1 MTLKEKY
8 DIICQQW
15 KKGERHMDI
24 WKKEQEFDEE
34 LYDKVDK
41 FYKQIEGMKKVEYR
55 PGQSMM
61 SFDICETIGNKEIL
75 VIEAGVG
82 IGKSWAYLVPLI
94 YASQNK
100 DKFKGF
106 LISTSSIALQE
117 QLQKEVARVSEML
130 GIDID
135 VTIAKGKNN
144 YLCQKRLEDFLKYE
158 DKEKK
163 YSYLKEKIRTD
174 GVDKKEYNELPET
187 VWEKINVQNVDCRHC
202 MYRKDC
208 QYTVIRKQWRKKP
221 NIISNHGL
229 LVEMLSKGSEE
240 KLIEDP
246 TLLVVD
252 EAHGLIDTIIQYSKK
267 TITSQSLDFLIYNI
281 YSNIGRSIYEEI
293 PLIKTIDKVF
303 TLITKRAKRTYY
315 ESAKEYVEVLND
327 KTAGFTCTKKIK
339 EEIEVL
345 ISQLQALEEE
355 ARKYPSTN
363 KALFNQITMLKETRL
378 LFSDIISKD
387 KKNIYWASCLSDAKE
402 HSELVYVPKNIAE
415 IARNLLSNPSYGK
428 VFTSATLT
436 TGNND
441 YSYFMKGLG
450 LDQMIGQPVFQE
462 FSQPSPYNYDENA
475 LLYCATDVVSPKSKD
490 RDLYLDSLTA
500 KIDDLI
506 ETTNGRSLVLFTS
519 KKDMQEVYRR
529 LSEKKHDFNIL
540 VQEDGKNAEKL
551 KEEFKQDTTSTLLAT
566 GTFWEGVD
574 IKGESLEQVIIAK
587 LPFPVVD
594 PIIQERASHYA
605 DGFREVYLKEMLIKL
620 KQGAGRL
627 MRCGEDKGIVSIL
640 DSRAEEYAVDIL
652 SSLPFSN
659 VTGSQEDVKEFVKQ
673 KLSHQPKEKAPEKQ
687 L

>member
-144 YLCQKRLEDFLKYE
+144 YLCQKRLDSFLKYA
-158 DKEKK
+158 DKNKK
-163 YSYLKEKIRTD
+163 YQYLREKVKEGK
-174 GVDKKEYNELPET
+174 VNKKDYEELPAAI
-187 VWEKINVQNVDCRHC
+187 WKSINVDMANCSTCLRQGECVFIA
-202 MYRKDC
+202 
-208 QYTVIRKQWRKKP
+208 TRKQWKSSSNTICNHDLLLEILKRDSQDMLIKKP
-221 NIISNHGL
+221 SI
-229 LVEMLSKGSEE
+229 
-240 KLIEDP
+240 LI
-246 TLLVVD
+246 VD
-252 EAHGLIDTIIQYSKK
+252 EAHNLLEKAINSYKKKISKP
-267 TITSQSLDFLIYNI
+267 ILESLIYNI
-281 YSNIGRSIYEEI
+281 YNGMEEPIEENIPIIDSINQIFRMISTKAKKEYKEDAKEEI
-293 PLIKTIDKVF
+293 D
-303 TLITKRAKRTYY
+303 
-315 ESAKEYVEVLND
+315 VLD
-327 KTAGFTCTKKIK
+327 TETSGFTCTPRMKEAIK
-339 EEIEVL
+339 DL
-345 ISQLQALEEE
+345 INELNNLEEE
-355 ARKYPSTN
+355 ARRYPNTS
-363 KALFNQITMLKETRL
+363 KRFLDQITMLKDVRII
-378 LFSDIISKD
+378 FSDLIANEKQ
-387 KKNIYWASCLSDAKE
+387 NIYWAQFLSNTKE
-402 HSELVYVPKNIAE
+402 HIELTYVPKNISE
-415 IARNLLSNPSYGK
+415 IARNLLSDPSYGK

>member
-1 MTLKEKY
+1 
-8 DIICQQW
+8 
-15 KKGERHMDI
+15 
-24 WKKEQEFDEE
+24 
-34 LYDKVDK
+34 
-41 FYKQIEGMKKVEYR
+41 
-55 PGQSMM
+55 
-61 SFDICETIGNKEIL
+61 
-75 VIEAGVG
+75 
-82 IGKSWAYLVPLI
+82 
-94 YASQNK
+94 
-100 DKFKGF
+100 
-106 LISTSSIALQE
+106 
-117 QLQKEVARVSEML
+117 
-130 GIDID
+130 
-135 VTIAKGKNN
+135 
-144 YLCQKRLEDFLKYE
+144 
-158 DKEKK
+158 
-163 YSYLKEKIRTD
+163 
-174 GVDKKEYNELPET
+174 
-187 VWEKINVQNVDCRHC
+187 

-387 KKNIYWASCLSDAKE
+387 KKNIYWAGCLSDAKE

-436 TGNND
+436 TG
-441 YSYFMKGLG
+441 K
-450 LDQMIGQPVFQE
+450 
-462 FSQPSPYNYDENA
+462 
-475 LLYCATDVVSPKSKD
+475 
-490 RDLYLDSLTA
+490 
-500 KIDDLI
+500 
-506 ETTNGRSLVLFTS
+506 
-519 KKDMQEVYRR
+519 
-529 LSEKKHDFNIL
+529 
-540 VQEDGKNAEKL
+540 
-551 KEEFKQDTTSTLLAT
+551 
-566 GTFWEGVD
+566 
-574 IKGESLEQVIIAK
+574 
-587 LPFPVVD
+587 
-594 PIIQERASHYA
+594 
-605 DGFREVYLKEMLIKL
+605 
-620 KQGAGRL
+620 
-627 MRCGEDKGIVSIL
+627 
-640 DSRAEEYAVDIL
+640 
-652 SSLPFSN
+652 
-659 VTGSQEDVKEFVKQ
+659 
-673 KLSHQPKEKAPEKQ
+673 
-687 L
+687 